1 MTAMCMSNLYTMSQA
16 SAGSRDASASHTRC
30 ACAHAAFTSAINIL
44 DAIILASIFVIFS
57 LVILGGLS
65 ISLVLPVLVNLVCL
79 LVFRHFITPKR

>member
-1 MTAMCMSNLYTMSQA
+1 MTMTRMFNMYTMSQA
-16 SAGSRDASASHTRC
+16 SAGSTDASASHTRC
-30 ACAHAAFTSAINIL
+30 ACAHAAFTAIVNIL

-65 ISLVLPVLVNLVCL
+65 ISPVLLVLVNLVCL